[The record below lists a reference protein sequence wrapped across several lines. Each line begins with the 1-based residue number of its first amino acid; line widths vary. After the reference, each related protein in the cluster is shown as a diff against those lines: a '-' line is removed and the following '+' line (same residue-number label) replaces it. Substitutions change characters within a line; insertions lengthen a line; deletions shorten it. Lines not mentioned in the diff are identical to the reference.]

1 MKYLIVGLG
10 NIGEEYENTRHN
22 IGFWILDALARASN
36 ISFSEKR
43 YGSVA
48 EMKYAGKTFILLKPN
63 TFMNLSGRSVQYW
76 MQKENV
82 ELDKV
87 LIVVDD
93 LSLPVGKVRMRL
105 KGSDAGHNGL
115 KSIQQILGT
124 SDYVRL
130 RFGIGSDFQR
140 GYQVEHVLGRWSAE
154 EEAIVNSKM
163 ELCGEIIKAFATMGV
178 GRTMTQYNKEL
189 PADKKEKPAGK
200 KQKTEE

>member
-10 NIGEEYENTRHN
+10 NIGEEYESTRHN

-43 YGSVA
+43 YGSTA
-48 EMKYAGKTFILLKPN
+48 EMKHAGRTLILLKPN

-76 MQKENV
+76 MQKEKI

-87 LIVVDD
+87 LILVDD
-93 LSLPVGKVRMRL
+93 LSLPLGKLRMRL

-115 KSIQQILGT
+115 KSIHEILG
-124 SDYVRL
+124 SQDYVRL

-140 GYQVEHVLGRWSAE
+140 GRQVDYVLGRWSRE
-154 EEAIVNSKM
+154 EEEVVNSKM
-163 ELCGEIIKAFATMGV
+163 ERCVEIIKAFVTMGANQV
-178 GRTMTQYNKEL
+178 MTKYNK
-189 PADKKEKPAGK
+189 D
-200 KQKTEE
+200 

>member
-43 YGSVA
+43 YGAVA
-48 EMKYAGKTFILLKPN
+48 EMKYGGKTFILLKPN

-76 MQKENV
+76 MQKEKI

-93 LSLPVGKVRMRL
+93 LSLPLGKVRMRL

-115 KSIQQILGT
+115 KSIHQVLG
-124 SDYVRL
+124 SQDYVRL
-130 RFGIGSDFQR
+130 RFGIGSDFRR
-140 GYQVEHVLGRWSAE
+140 GQQVEHVLGRWTRE
-154 EEAIVNSKM
+154 EEEIVNSKM
-163 ELCGEIIKAFATMGV
+163 ELCMDIIKAFATIGPE
-178 GRTMTQYNKEL
+178 RAMTEYNK
-189 PADKKEKPAGK
+189 K
-200 KQKTEE
+200 

>member
-1 MKYLIVGLG
+1 LKYLIVGLG
-10 NIGEEYENTRHN
+10 NIGDEYANTRHN

-43 YGSVA
+43 YGAVA

-63 TFMNLSGRSVQYW
+63 TFMNLSGRSVDYW
-76 MQKENV
+76 MKKEQI

-87 LIVVDD
+87 LILVDD
-93 LSLPVGKVRMRL
+93 LALPLGKVRMRL

-124 SDYVRL
+124 PDYVRL

-140 GYQVEHVLGRWSAE
+140 GHQSDYVLGQWTAE
-154 EEAIVNSKM
+154 EESVVNSKTN
-163 ELCGEIIKAFATMGV
+163 LCIEIIKAFATMGANRV
-178 GRTMTQYNKEL
+178 MTLYNR
-189 PADKKEKPAGK
+189 
-200 KQKTEE
+200 Q

>member
-36 ISFSEKR
+36 ISFSDKR

-48 EMKYAGKTFILLKPN
+48 EMKHAGRTLILLKPN

-76 MQKENV
+76 MQKEKI

-87 LIVVDD
+87 LILVDD
-93 LSLPVGKVRMRL
+93 LALPLGKVRMRL
-105 KGSDAGHNGL
+105 KGGDAGHNGL
-115 KSIQQILGT
+115 KSIHEILG
-124 SDYVRL
+124 SQDYVRL

-140 GYQVEHVLGRWSAE
+140 GRQVDYVLGRWSRDE
-154 EEAIVNSKM
+154 EELVNSKM
-163 ELCGEIIKAFATMGV
+163 ENCIEIIKAFTTMGANQV
-178 GRTMTQYNKEL
+178 MTKYNR
-189 PADKKEKPAGK
+189 D
-200 KQKTEE
+200 

>member
-10 NIGEEYENTRHN
+10 NIGDEYENTRHN

-43 YGSVA
+43 YGAIA
-48 EMKYAGKTFILLKPN
+48 EMKHAGRTLILLKPN

-76 MQKENV
+76 MQKEKI

-87 LIVVDD
+87 LILVDD
-93 LSLPVGKVRMRL
+93 LSLPVGKLRLRL

-115 KSIQQILGT
+115 KSIHQILG
-124 SDYVRL
+124 SQDYVRL

-140 GYQVEHVLGRWSAE
+140 GRQVDHVLGRWTAE
-154 EEAIVNSKM
+154 EETIVNSKM
-163 ELCGEIIKAFATMGV
+163 ERCSEIIKAFVTMEANQV
-178 GRTMTQYNKEL
+178 MTKCNR
-189 PADKKEKPAGK
+189 D
-200 KQKTEE
+200 